1 MSLTAASADE
11 WLPLR
16 PGSEPAFALAVAR
29 LLLDA
34 NLARKPEQ
42 VPASVLESIRGAD
55 LAALISRCGIEATQM
70 HRVARELG
78 ESEAPLIVGGASIVQ
93 TNSVRAVEATH
104 YLNVLLGNIG
114 KPGGVLPPSP
124 EFSAVPETASVAA
137 IKSALVLFL
146 DRQNPAYTFPS
157 AAGIAKALSNIE
169 MVVSFG
175 GFIDDSAAYADWIL
189 PDHHPLESAAAV
201 VPAVSPRPAITVAV
215 PFVQP
220 LYDTRP
226 IEQTLG
232 DIARKVNLGPESVT
246 PRAFAEPLLPGDQ
259 TWNDVVRQGGLWMD
273 NPEHPP
279 AAKAAALKLEAS
291 DAIFSGDAQRFP
303 LLFQPYLSLQYHD
316 GSGSNLPWMQEL
328 PDPVSSAMW
337 DLPVEIDPQSA
348 ARLNLTTGDWVRVES
363 AAGSLEAPAYVH
375 PAALPNVI
383 SMAIGEGHTRYGR
396 YASGRGAN
404 PLSILA
410 PAWENETGS
419 LAFGATRVQVVRLE
433 RKQREL
439 VQFSPQDRE
448 QGPWGHR

>member
-1 MSLTAASADE
+1 
-11 WLPLR
+11 
-16 PGSEPAFALAVAR
+16 
-29 LLLDA
+29 
-34 NLARKPEQ
+34 
-42 VPASVLESIRGAD
+42 
-55 LAALISRCGIEATQM
+55 
-70 HRVARELG
+70 
-78 ESEAPLIVGGASIVQ
+78 
-93 TNSVRAVEATH
+93 
-104 YLNVLLGNIG
+104 
-114 KPGGVLPPSP
+114 
-124 EFSAVPETASVAA
+124 
-137 IKSALVLFL
+137 
-146 DRQNPAYTFPS
+146 
-157 AAGIAKALSNIE
+157 

-316 GSGSNLPWMQEL
+316 GCGANLPWMQEL
-328 PDPVSSAMW
+328 PDPVSSSIW
-337 DLPVEIDPQSA
+337 GLPVEIDPQTA
-348 ARLNLTTGDWVRVES
+348 ARLRVANGDMVRVES
-363 AAGSLEAPAYVH
+363 AHGSGSAGLCPSRRDSRRGEHGDRRRTHALWTLRFRPRSESAVDSGAGLGEVDRRSRLRRHARASSAP
-375 PAALPNVI
+375 
-383 SMAIGEGHTRYGR
+383 R
-396 YASGRGAN
+396 
-404 PLSILA
+404 
-410 PAWENETGS
+410 
-419 LAFGATRVQVVRLE
+419 

-439 VQFSPQDRE
+439 DPVFDA
-448 QGPWGHR
+448 GP